1 MKHAEKIALENALQ
15 THYQEIR
22 RTEIQ
27 PSDQARQALLAQLAA
42 QTAEQERERSRFPTR
57 EPAPQGT
64 AFDFVMTAARFLP
77 WQLWGA
83 PAAAVLVAALAAAH
97 GLSSSQILV
106 TLSGLGPALAIACLY
121 GITRAR
127 SHGMAE
133 IEAAC
138 SHGSIAL
145 ASARLTLLCGA
156 SFAAIAAACA
166 LCSDIVPAFAAAT
179 VALAPYLLASAGGLL
194 VARKVAAHNAALAS
208 LAWAA
213 GVLAACFVLS
223 AACPAAFGQAAI
235 WIWAAVAACSALW
248 FAREALLW
256 VSPFPP
262 AIIANAQE
270 ALWN

>member
-22 RTEIQ
+22 RTEMQ
-27 PSDQARQALLAQLAA
+27 PSDQARQALLAQSFAA

-145 ASARLTLLCGA
+145 ASARLTLLCSA
-156 SFAAIAAACA
+156 SLRGHCRRLRVVQRHRARFRGRNG
-166 LCSDIVPAFAAAT
+166 
-179 VALAPYLLASAGGLL
+179 SAGP
-194 VARKVAAHNAALAS
+194 
-208 LAWAA
+208 
-213 GVLAACFVLS
+213 VLARICRRIACG
-223 AACPAAFGQAAI
+223 AQGG
-235 WIWAAVAACSALW
+235 
-248 FAREALLW
+248 
-256 VSPFPP
+256 SP
-262 AIIANAQE
+262 
-270 ALWN
+270 